1 MRRLFRFRTAPT
13 SAGTDRASPFEL
25 FFDLVFVFALTQII
39 AFMGHPPSFTSMA
52 RGAVLLLLLWF
63 SWGAYIWLSNQAR
76 ADVGLIRAGT
86 LLAMAALFVA
96 ALVIPDAWRTEAGS
110 MRAPLIL
117 VMAYVTLRAV
127 HLGLYYRVAA
137 HDPAVRT
144 GLRVL
149 AIPIVLA
156 WIPLVLGALYGG
168 TAQTLLWAV
177 SLLVDIGGQRLSLAA
192 FGGWQLRNPVH
203 FSERHNLALIIALGE
218 SLISVGTG
226 AGTAVTHPPVL
237 AAALLALLA
246 TVCLWRLY
254 FENVGPAA
262 ARALAGAPPPE
273 RDRIAAD
280 GYGLA
285 YLLMIT
291 GIIYSALGIE
301 QVVATLAEDRS
312 GGFAGE
318 PLDWPSVIALYGGAA
333 IYLAGRPP
341 FLWVA
346 VRSAP
351 RAQLGAV
358 GVALLLLP
366 AGRHL
371 PALAAFGLIVA
382 LLVVVTGY
390 ERAFW
395 RPAPES

>member
-1 MRRLFRFRTAPT
+1 MRRFLRFRTVPA
-13 SAGTDRASPFEL
+13 SAGIDRASPFEL

-39 AFMGHPPSFTSMA
+39 AFMGHPPSFTSLA
-52 RGAVLLLLLWF
+52 RGLLLLLLLWF

-76 ADVGLIRAGT
+76 SDVGLIQAGT

-96 ALVIPDAWRTEAGS
+96 ALVIPEAWRTEAGS

-117 VMAYVTLRAV
+117 VVAYVTLRAV
-127 HLGLYYRVAA
+127 QLALYYRVAA

-168 TAQTLLWAV
+168 SVQTLLWAV
-177 SLLVDIGGQRLSLAA
+177 SLLVDIGGQRLALAA
-192 FGGWQLRNPVH
+192 FGGWQLRNPGH

-218 SLISVGTG
+218 SLISIGTG
-226 AGTAVTHPPVL
+226 AGKAVTHPPVL
-237 AAALLALLA
+237 AAALLGLLS

-262 ARALAGAPPPE
+262 ARALAGAPAPQ

-291 GIIYSALGIE
+291 GIIYLALGIE
-301 QVVATLAEDRS
+301 QVVADLAENRS
-312 GGFAGE
+312 GGFAGA
-318 PLDWPSVIALYGGAA
+318 PLDWPSVVALHGGAA
-333 IYLAGRPP
+333 LYLAGRPL

-346 VRSAP
+346 LRSAP
-351 RAQLGAV
+351 RAQFGAV
-358 GVALLLLP
+358 GAALLLLP
-366 AGRHL
+366 AGAHL
-371 PALAAFGLIVA
+371 PALAAFGLVVA
-382 LLVVVTGY
+382 LLVVATGY
-390 ERAFW
+390 ERVRW
-395 RPAPES
+395 RPAPQS